1 MAALGTGCH
10 RFHVIEPGGTVMEF
24 KEVVGRRRTIRYFQ
38 SWRQVEREKIQIMLE
53 AARLASCAV
62 NATFLKA
69 IVVIRDDIPRETLDA
84 IKTPVSGL
92 NIELAPVHIYTF
104 ADMGAYK
111 GAQARLKKLVDVGA
125 LNATHG
131 WSHKFVDEF
140 VWPNVLKPL
149 AENSNQPSV
158 AAAAAS
164 DAGIA
169 ICQAMLA
176 AVDEGLGVC
185 LSAFQHEHMNKI
197 LKAPPEW
204 LPLWVLLV
212 GYPAESWEAGGQRPR
227 PPIEEIF
234 FEGQYG
240 KPFKADPKVTEQ
252 MRAAKMIQ
260 APAPLPWRKEE
271 IRALARMFGLP
282 E

>member
-1 MAALGTGCH
+1 
-10 RFHVIEPGGTVMEF
+10 MEY

-149 AENSNQPSV
+149 AENANTPSV

-234 FEGQYG
+234 FEGSYG
-240 KPFKADPKVTEQ
+240 KPFKADPKVTEK
-252 MRAAKMIQ
+252 MKEAKMIQ
-260 APAPLPWRKEE
+260 AQAPLPWRKEE
-271 IRALARMFGLP
+271 IKALARMFGLP

>member
-1 MAALGTGCH
+1 
-10 RFHVIEPGGTVMEF
+10 MEF

-38 SWRQVEREKIQIMLE
+38 SWRNVEREKIQIMLE
-53 AARLASCAV
+53 AARLASCAG

-69 IVVIRDDIPRETLDA
+69 IVMIRDNIPRGPLDA
-84 IKTPVSGL
+84 LKTPVSGL
-92 NIELAPVHIYTF
+92 NIELPPVHIYTY

-149 AENSNQPSV
+149 AEGANVPSV
-158 AAAAAS
+158 SAAAAS

-185 LSAFQHEHMNKI
+185 LSAFQHDAINKI
-197 LKAPPEW
+197 VKAPKDW
-204 LPLWVLLV
+204 IPLWVLLV

-227 PPIEEIF
+227 PPLEEIF
-234 FEGQYG
+234 FEGEYG
-240 KPFKADPKVTEQ
+240 KPFKAEPKGTQQ
-252 MRAAKMIQ
+252 MKAAEAITS
-260 APAPLPWRKEE
+260 PRPRPWRKEE
-271 IRALARMFGLP
+271 IKALARMFGLP

>member
-1 MAALGTGCH
+1 
-10 RFHVIEPGGTVMEF
+10 MEL
-24 KEVVGRRRTIRYFQ
+24 KEVIGRRRTIRYFQ
-38 SWRQVEREKIQIMLE
+38 PWRPVERDKIQIMLE

-69 IVVIRDDIPRETLDA
+69 VVVVRDDLDRATLDA
-84 IKTPVSGL
+84 LKTPVSAL
-92 NIELAPVHIYTF
+92 NIELAPVHIYTYV
-104 ADMGAYK
+104 DLGAYV

-140 VWPNVLKPL
+140 VWPNILKPL
-149 AENSNQPSV
+149 AEAGESASV

-185 LSAFQHEHMNKI
+185 LSAFQ
-197 LKAPPEW
+197 APAIAKVVKPPKHW

-227 PPIEEIF
+227 PPLEEQF
-234 FEGQYG
+234 FEGEFG
-240 KPFKADPKVTEQ
+240 KPFKADLRVTEQ
-252 MRAAKMIQ
+252 MKAAKMIQ
-260 APAPLPWRKEE
+260 TPAPLPWRKEE
-271 IRALARMFGLP
+271 IKALARMLGLP

>member
-1 MAALGTGCH
+1 
-10 RFHVIEPGGTVMEF
+10 MEF

-38 SWRQVEREKIQIMLE
+38 AWRAVEREKIQIMLE

-69 IVVIRDDIPRETLDA
+69 IVVFRDQLDRNTLDA
-84 IKTPVSGL
+84 LKTPVSGL
-92 NIELAPVHIYTF
+92 NIELAPVHIYTYV
-104 ADMGAYK
+104 DMGAYA

-140 VWPNVLKPL
+140 VWPNILKPL
-149 AENSNQPSV
+149 AQGAEQASI

-164 DAGIA
+164 DAGLA

-185 LSAFQHEHMNKI
+185 LSAFVHEPIAKI
-197 LKAPPEW
+197 LNPPKEW

-227 PPIEEIF
+227 PPLEEQF
-234 FEGQYG
+234 YEGKYG
-240 KPFKADPKVTEQ
+240 NGFKADPKVTAGLK
-252 MRAAKMIQ
+252 AAKMIQ

-271 IRALARMFGLP
+271 IKALARMFGLP